1 MVNSEESESHIVVRR
16 IGVIDDHDS
25 VIEGLRGFFA
35 DTDDLHLVV
44 GAHTVGDLLAQLTS
58 DSPDMG
64 LPLDLVVLDLRLGD
78 GSTPAGNIAEL
89 SEAGVSTLVYTSG
102 DEPYLVRDAAGAG
115 TLGVVRKNA
124 TKTEVCA
131 AVRTAASGSTV
142 VSMDWAAAL
151 DSDPQFVD
159 LPTRLREVLELYAAG
174 GSGLTSLVSWGSL
187 RTLSTNTSSAFVVN
201 TARCIATLRRRRTS
215 TKELSRTAGF
225 PCRVGIRRN
234 SRLRYGKLCPQMMG
248 LSSDRSS
255 WNRLGCGRAPPARR
269 LRATRREA
277 SPSLRS
283 GNDRGNTMTEATR

>member
-35 DTDDLHLVV
+35 DTDDLRLVV

-142 VSMDWAAAL
+142 VSMGWAAAL

-159 LPTRLREVLELYAAG
+159 LPTRLREVLELYASG
-174 GSGLTSLVSWGSL
+174 GSGAHV
-187 RTLSTNTSSAFVVN
+187 
-201 TARCIATLRRRRTS
+201 AR
-215 TKELSRTAGF
+215 
-225 PCRVGIRRN
+225 V
-234 SRLRYGKLCPQMMG
+234 MG
-248 LSSDRSS
+248 LSPDTVNEYIERIRSKY
-255 WNRLGCGRAPPARR
+255 REVHRDAPTKTDLYKRAVEDGWLPMPRRNPPK
-269 LRATRREA
+269 
-277 SPSLRS
+277 
-283 GNDRGNTMTEATR
+283 

>member
-1 MVNSEESESHIVVRR
+1 MVNSEESESRIVLRR

-35 DTDDLHLVV
+35 DTDDLRLVV

-159 LPTRLREVLELYAAG
+159 LPTRLREVLELYASG
-174 GSGLTSLVSWGSL
+174 GSGAHV
-187 RTLSTNTSSAFVVN
+187 
-201 TARCIATLRRRRTS
+201 AR
-215 TKELSRTAGF
+215 
-225 PCRVGIRRN
+225 V
-234 SRLRYGKLCPQMMG
+234 MG
-248 LSSDRSS
+248 LSPDTVNKYIERIRSKY
-255 WNRLGCGRAPPARR
+255 REVHRDAPTKTDLYKRAVEDGWLPMPRRNPPK
-269 LRATRREA
+269 
-277 SPSLRS
+277 
-283 GNDRGNTMTEATR
+283 